1 MLELQNITKT
11 YNGIT
16 VIENLDLTVDNNEL
30 TVLLGASGCGKS
42 TLLKIIS
49 GIVSPDSGTVF
60 LDGENILDRP
70 IHKRDTV
77 VMFQE
82 HQLFP
87 HMNVFDNVAF
97 ALKIR
102 KTKKAVIEQRVHEL
116 LKMVKLEDYA
126 KKFPAEI
133 SGGQKQRVAII
144 RALAVLPKILL
155 LDEPFANLD
164 IQLRKEMQALLKE
177 IQRSTKV
184 TSLMV
189 THDKDEAFFLAD
201 RLAVM
206 MDKTI
211 KQIDTPEKIY
221 TDPTNVQIANF
232 FGNTSYIQG
241 KIKNGF
247 FSSGIFDFKLAEE
260 HPDSDIIFLLL
271 RHENIVFDNGGTP
284 FTITKKEFYGDRT
297 VYELI
302 HAHTRIQSCR
312 LENTYHCG
320 DIVRVSL
327 KNTRPIF
334 FKEKL

>member
-1 MLELQNITKT
+1 
-11 YNGIT
+11 
-16 VIENLDLTVDNNEL
+16 
-30 TVLLGASGCGKS
+30 
-42 TLLKIIS
+42 
-49 GIVSPDSGTVF
+49 
-60 LDGENILDRP
+60 
-70 IHKRDTV
+70 
-77 VMFQE
+77 MFQE

-97 ALKIR
+97 ALKMR

-260 HPDSDIIFLLL
+260 HTDSDIIFLLL
-271 RHENIVFDNGGTP
+271 RPENIVFDNGGTP

-320 DIVRVSL
+320 DIVRVSF

-334 FKEKL
+334 LRRNYENRYCRF

>member
-11 YNGIT
+11 YNDIT

-97 ALKIR
+97 ALKMR

-126 KKFPAEI
+126 KKFPTEL

-221 TDPTNVQIANF
+221 TAPTNAQIANF

-247 FSSGIFDFKLAEE
+247 FQAV
-260 HPDSDIIFLLL
+260 FLIL
-271 RHENIVFDNGGTP
+271 N
-284 FTITKKEFYGDRT
+284 
-297 VYELI
+297 
-302 HAHTRIQSCR
+302 
-312 LENTYHCG
+312 
-320 DIVRVSL
+320 
-327 KNTRPIF
+327 
-334 FKEKL
+334 